1 VGAAKRSVD
10 ARRLKMEINGNHAT
24 VNLVSHITKSTE
36 LNQQDSV
43 NASTITKQSSSRDK
57 VELSEQAK
65 EVNRAFEQLKELPEI
80 REEKV
85 GEIQNQVET
94 GTYTVDGGKIAVSML
109 DEALENNAILNT
121 IDLEV

>member
-10 ARRLKMEINGNHAT
+10 ARRRKMEINGNHAT